1 MIKFILKPKG
11 IILKKRVYDVL
22 FILEEE
28 ATVLVKVVI
37 SMYRNLMIVFNS
49 RCVDGGGCLCPRP
62 HGTSQATQLQAGG
75 LTRAIE

>member
-1 MIKFILKPKG
+1 MEIL
-11 IILKKRVYDVL
+11 LTKRINDVL
-22 FILEEE
+22 YIEEEE

-49 RCVDGGGCLCPRP
+49 RCADGGGCLCPRP

-75 LTRAIE
+75 LTRAIG

>member
-1 MIKFILKPKG
+1 MG
-11 IILKKRVYDVL
+11 IFLTKRVHDVL
-22 FILEEE
+22 YIVEEE
-28 ATVLVKVVI
+28 ATLLVKVVI

-75 LTRAIE
+75 PTASAREPLNK